1 MERDVVEMRRE
12 KGRNGEVF
20 MLQGVVVGRQ
30 NGTAMNGS
38 AMHGIRMEDS
48 GIGTS
53 TQAQSLQITTATT
66 RVGSDAGS
74 QCGGE
79 AWDNVPLS

>member
-20 MLQGVVVGRQ
+20 MLQGIVVGRQ

-38 AMHGIRMEDS
+38 AMHGMRMEDS

-74 QCGGE
+74 QCGEE